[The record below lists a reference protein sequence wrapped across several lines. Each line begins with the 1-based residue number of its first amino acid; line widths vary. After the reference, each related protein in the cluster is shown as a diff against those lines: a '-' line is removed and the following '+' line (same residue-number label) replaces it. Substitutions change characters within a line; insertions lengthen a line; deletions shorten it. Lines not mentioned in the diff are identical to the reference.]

1 MSQEHRFVEDGRRI
15 QSHTAGL
22 YDRAEIEQF
31 AVSAPSERSPKSSN
45 HSPPSPV
52 TPPRTLQSRPDMMS
66 LTSILG
72 GSMDGIHQCSTQ
84 RSLFSRVPFLHSCD
98 GQQCPENNKGPLGIE
113 KEAEHKENDRTYHQF
128 HRGKYMLPNDEE
140 EQDRLDFLHNAL
152 LQVTGRLTH
161 VPHPTDARV
170 LDLGCGTG
178 IWAIDFAEAFPD
190 SFVVGVDLSSIQP
203 AGHPRNC
210 HFYAPFDFEFPWAK
224 LGEES
229 WDVIRLQMCGGSVV
243 NWPSLYRRV
252 SAHLRPDAWFEQ
264 VDIDFEPRCE
274 VRALDGSALYNWYHN
289 LRQATS
295 DAARPISHQ
304 FHAIIDHL
312 QNAGFTDIKHKH
324 FVLPLSRWHS
334 DLWMRHIGGWYGRA
348 FFDSIEPL
356 SLAPFRRILNWPPDE
371 IQHLVTDAKSELLD
385 PAAHTFHVL
394 HIYIARKPTP
404 TSMCASVESDR

>member
-1 MSQEHRFVEDGRRI
+1 MSQEHRFVEDGRRT
-15 QSHTAGL
+15 QPHTAGL

-31 AVSAPSERSPKSSN
+31 V
-45 HSPPSPV
+45 
-52 TPPRTLQSRPDMMS
+52 
-66 LTSILG
+66 
-72 GSMDGIHQCSTQ
+72 
-84 RSLFSRVPFLHSCD
+84 
-98 GQQCPENNKGPLGIE
+98 CPENNKGPLGIE
-113 KEAEHKENDRTYHQF
+113 KEAEHKENNRTYHEF

-140 EQDRLDFLHNAL
+140 EQDRLDFLHHAL

-203 AGHPRNC
+203 SGHPPNC

-264 VDIDFEPRCE
+264 VDIDFQP
-274 VRALDGSALYNWYHN
+274 
-289 LRQATS
+289 RQATS

-312 QNAGFTDIKHKH
+312 QNAGFTDIKHKQ
-324 FVLPLSRWHS
+324 FVLPLNRWHS

-348 FFDSIEPL
+348 LFDSIEPL
-356 SLAPFRRILNWPPDE
+356 SLAPFRRILNWTSDE

-404 TSMCASVESDR
+404 TSILTSGTVYLRRRTELTLDQGDCADGSHSTRNTSR

>member
-1 MSQEHRFVEDGRRI
+1 
-15 QSHTAGL
+15 
-22 YDRAEIEQF
+22 
-31 AVSAPSERSPKSSN
+31 
-45 HSPPSPV
+45 
-52 TPPRTLQSRPDMMS
+52 
-66 LTSILG
+66 
-72 GSMDGIHQCSTQ
+72 
-84 RSLFSRVPFLHSCD
+84 
-98 GQQCPENNKGPLGIE
+98 
-113 KEAEHKENDRTYHQF
+113 
-128 HRGKYMLPNDEE
+128 
-140 EQDRLDFLHNAL
+140 
-152 LQVTGRLTH
+152 
-161 VPHPTDARV
+161 
-170 LDLGCGTG
+170 
-178 IWAIDFAEAFPD
+178 AFPD

-371 IQHLVTDAKSELLD
+371 IQHLVTDAKSEHLHLLACAPVLSQIVSARGRSVVLTISLTSGTAYLRRRTELTLD
-385 PAAHTFHVL
+385 QGDCADGSHSNKKHIPIAIGKVRARTLHVSGPVSRS
-394 HIYIARKPTP
+394 YTY
-404 TSMCASVESDR
+404 